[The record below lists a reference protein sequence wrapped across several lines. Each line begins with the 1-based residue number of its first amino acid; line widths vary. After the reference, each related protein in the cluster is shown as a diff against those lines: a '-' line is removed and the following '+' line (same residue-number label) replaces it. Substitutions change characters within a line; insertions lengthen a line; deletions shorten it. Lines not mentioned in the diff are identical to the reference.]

1 MIGII
6 LLLMLLLGLGIL
18 QNSLNI
24 LVVSGIVLA
33 ITFKNKNFFKRSYL
47 FYIIGV
53 ILGTLTL
60 IFNES
65 QYFELIYKGIIGY
78 GFMLVV
84 MMVGI
89 LPNKLELSRSV
100 KKNRG
105 VFSILSFIFITPH
118 AMLHVFGVFP
128 EVNIFGIA
136 AYVIMVPLTLISFKF
151 IKKEIDIKDWITIQ
165 KAAYIIYIALF
176 AHLIMVSAWQD
187 KIIYAIIMTIY
198 INNKLIKEVRKWN
211 YLKILYTH

>member
-198 INNKLIKEVRKWN
+198 INNKLIKEVRK
-211 YLKILYTH
+211 